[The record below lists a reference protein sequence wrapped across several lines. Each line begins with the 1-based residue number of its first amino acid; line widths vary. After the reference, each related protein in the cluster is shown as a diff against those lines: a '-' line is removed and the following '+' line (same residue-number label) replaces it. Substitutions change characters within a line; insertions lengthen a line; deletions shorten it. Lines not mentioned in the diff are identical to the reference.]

1 MLVIVSC
8 VSGLVFV
15 KIISPVLRT
24 LEVFPLLLTSA
35 NPANPQS
42 NLF

>member
-1 MLVIVSC
+1 MIVSC

-24 LEVFPLLLTSA
+24 LEVFPLLLLLLIL
-35 NPANPQS
+35 
-42 NLF
+42 NLIYSFFC